1 MAFIYGSS
9 AIPAVGITGPT
20 GPTGPRGATGATGP
34 TGPTGSTGPGG
45 LTGDIIYAFERL
57 FPGGT
62 FGDPELDGAK
72 FLLDVRAKRID
83 PETLEENEI
92 SISELLTDVD
102 NQTGIYPYITGPTG
116 FNPSAADLFNL
127 GTGVT
132 FAFGLSGTTY
142 NFRSITASGSLQ
154 ATSDGNDIIIS
165 STTTVGKSVT
175 TDIVNNTLLYVGEK
189 DTVSSTGISTFDSGD
204 NRDVLDFKSGEGVTS
219 PALNVTSVLRGYSV
233 VQATGPGPGPV
244 PVPGGTA
251 EAHYDISKSDV
262 ITLYADP
269 SGGPLAIAG
278 FTGDF
283 PLGYSI
289 TKTLFVRGGNVIQF
303 PPNVFFETGEN
314 YFTCGTDVLSL
325 TTTDGGENWYAV
337 FTARGYDTSGCETT
351 GNVPGSCCFFQ
362 TAEGQTI
369 DPNFVEQALIDA
381 GGIFVC
387 TDYQTSAE
395 CDAVGGNF
403 NPLQSC
409 ADGCGELGGVC
420 CSDGRCQSNISA
432 ALCQSIAGTFFPAAV
447 CENNTFS
454 YQIEGQFGEVSTF
467 TIPFNPE
474 GPNYAEPIEEGR
486 FCFDF
491 CQPTVPCCVNGVC
504 IGDNLT
510 RIQCE
515 FIYGGISTPPD
526 DLYPD
531 GYTCTTDDIDQSEKT
546 CCEEFERYG
555 ACCIPFIDPDGDGV
569 FTPPPGL
576 PQSVGGPGQGGDG
589 GLCAEAAVTD
599 PTTGLIVCGVG
610 VSTCIDC
617 CLENPNLPYCR
628 QDGFID
634 NNGNFISYPGINP
647 DSIQLPV
654 DTGEGQ
660 VGICLDTDPDTGEPL
675 SHIRCKEF
683 GGIFQGDGTNC
694 ATTNCCFGNAA
705 KAVCCLKKQG
715 VVNEGGGAE
724 GAIYYTYI
732 DECVEVEGP
741 EDCPQCVGTYK
752 EGVSCEDN
760 PCLDEAGA
768 PGYMRFELEQSDNP
782 IPDIPGYEGY
792 FCAAPVT
799 TTPRRSQ
806 QNGSGVDETLLGA
819 FEGSQDNKT
828 IKGVSEWIKF
838 QTQVADWA
846 PWIDAVK
853 YGGDNCWSSSETC
866 GDNKDNC
873 ESRNRIRQFVP
884 PQCSSIRG
892 AADYIAACYPPT
904 TDEDVDG
911 FLRFFSTRTT
921 PGNLLSASALI
932 GVRSWVE
939 YENGNGN
946 IPTACFFYS
955 NDVYRPVDQY
965 YEKQARSMFGYEL
978 IGASCF
984 DSIGVPN
991 GTYPSGWAY
1000 GRGFAYVLR
1009 DENNQ
1014 FYNSGGFPLIDETP
1028 LAGTFS
1034 FNEEYMGL
1042 YALAS
1047 PRHDPRRVDYNGEFN
1062 ACSGSQGESDLLEGS
1077 VLGLHTGVTSVR
1089 GSAGYELSG
1098 FDEGSLVWVTR
1109 SDKNTFPEDL
1119 GRCCGVNGVCRQSTE
1134 AWCNC
1139 FAPSGSIWKRGEGCL
1154 GNPCG
1159 GPPPPPPGE
1168 DCCDPTASNYNE
1180 AECESGAVVSC
1191 PENKCCTYVGGCTDP
1206 NASNYNPD
1214 AVDDDGSCT
1223 YSGACCGQCEQ
1234 TDGNGN
1240 AIFGICSELQGS
1252 GVQNLIIQCAGLG
1265 GQFQGLNSKCRD
1277 NPCDTCP
1284 EPRFGCMDSKACN
1297 YDSNANVDQGCEYC
1311 PDGDSCGGP
1320 VCCDPTARNYD
1331 SSGDDISVCCDNSR
1345 CEYEVPGCTDSGACN
1360 YDSEAT
1366 QDDGTCV
1373 YAGCTDKDG
1382 NATNY
1387 DPSASVACDCDN
1399 PNNDCCR
1406 YEDDDDDIEG
1416 CTDETACNWN
1426 PKANIDDGSCYYPD
1440 SFGNCGEGGGGSPTM
1455 FNRQSTGIQEGIYG
1469 KNLPINFGKDVG
1481 GFNPVRPTGNAG
1493 QERVSGGFF
1502 KTTYDN
1508 FNSTEINYSFYLARK
1523 IVNGECVTMNCP
1535 EIAGVDNYCRYLEDC
1550 E

>member
-72 FLLDVRAKRID
+72 FLLDVRAKRIN

-102 NQTGIYPYITGPTG
+102 NATGIYPYITGPTG
-116 FNPSAADLFNL
+116 FNSSAADLFNL

-165 STTTVGKSVT
+165 STTTVDKSVT
-175 TDIVNNTLLYVGEK
+175 SDIVNNTLLYVGEK

-251 EAHYDISKSDV
+251 ETHYDISKSDV
-262 ITLYADP
+262 ITLSADP

-337 FTARGYDTSGCETT
+337 FTARGYDTAGCETT

-369 DPNFVEQALIDA
+369 DPNFVDQALIDA

-387 TDYQTSAE
+387 TDYQTRAG

-454 YQIEGQFGEVSTF
+454 YQIEGQTF
-467 TIPFNPE
+467 TLPFNPE

-515 FIYGGISTPPD
+515 FVYGGISTPPD
-526 DLYPD
+526 DVYPD
-531 GYTCTTDDIDQSEKT
+531 GYTCTTDDIDQPEKT
-546 CCEEFERYG
+546 CCEEFERFG
-555 ACCIPFIDPDGDGV
+555 ACCIPFSDPDGDGV
-569 FTPPPGL
+569 FEPPPGL
-576 PQSVGGPGQGGDG
+576 PESV
-589 GLCAEAAVTD
+589 E
-599 PTTGLIVCGVG
+599 
-610 VSTCIDC
+610 
-617 CLENPNLPYCR
+617 LPE
-628 QDGFID
+628 
-634 NNGNFISYPGINP
+634 
-647 DSIQLPV
+647 

-660 VGICLDTDPDTGEPL
+660 PGICLDADPDTGEPL

-715 VVNEGGGAE
+715 IVNAGGGAE

-768 PGYMRFELEQSDNP
+768 PGYMRFELSQSDNP
-782 IPDIPGYEGY
+782 IPDNPDFYGY

-799 TTPRRSQ
+799 TTPRRNQ
-806 QNGSGVDETLLGA
+806 QNGAGVDETLLGA

-853 YGGDNCWSSSETC
+853 YGGGNCWSSSETC

-873 ESRNRIRQFVP
+873 EERNSIIENAP
-884 PQCSSIRG
+884 ATCSFREP
-892 AADYIAACYPPT
+892 ADYIAACYPPT

-911 FLRFFSTRTT
+911 YLRFFSTRTT
-921 PGNLLSASALI
+921 PLNLGSASALV

-939 YENGNGN
+939 RSSGNGN
-946 IPTACFFYS
+946 LSGLCFIYA

-965 YEKQARSMFGYEL
+965 YESQARTMFGYEE

-984 DSIGVPN
+984 ESIGDPN
-991 GTYPSGWAY
+991 GIYPNGWAY

-1028 LAGTFS
+1028 LGGSFS

-1047 PRHDPRRVDYNGEFN
+1047 PRHDPRRVNFNGTFG
-1062 ACSGSQGESDLLEGS
+1062 ACQGSQGESDLLEGS

-1089 GSAGYELSG
+1089 GSDGYELSG

-1139 FAPSGSIWKRGEGCL
+1139 FAPSGSVWTRGEGCL

-1180 AECESGAVVSC
+1180 AECQNGTVISC
-1191 PENKCCTYVGGCTDP
+1191 PENKCCTYVDGCTDP
-1206 NASNYNPD
+1206 NAINYNEN
-1214 AVDDDGSCT
+1214 AVNDDGSCI

-1240 AIFGICSELQGS
+1240 AVFGICSELQGS

-1277 NPCDTCP
+1277 NPCANCP
-1284 EPRFGCMDSKACN
+1284 EPIFGCMDDNACN

-1311 PDGDSCGGP
+1311 PNGGSCGEP
-1320 VCCDPTARNYD
+1320 VCCDPAATNYN
-1331 SSGDDISVCCDNSR
+1331 SSGDDISVCCDNSL
-1345 CEYEVPGCTDSGACN
+1345 CEYEVPGCTDEGACN
-1360 YDSEAT
+1360 YDPSAT
-1366 QDDGTCV
+1366 KDNGTCQ
-1373 YAGCTDKDG
+1373 YAGCLVPS
-1382 NATNY
+1382 ATNY
-1387 DPSASVACDCDN
+1387 DPDASFACTCTN
-1399 PNNDCCR
+1399 SGSNCCIFEPDPEPEI
-1406 YEDDDDDIEG
+1406 YG
-1416 CTDETACNWN
+1416 CTDETACNWD
-1426 PKANIDDGSCYYPD
+1426 PKANIDDGSCFYPD
-1440 SFGNCGEGGGGSPTM
+1440 SFGQCGQGPGPGPGGTM
-1455 FNRQSTGIQEGIYG
+1455 FNTQSTGVQDGIYG
-1469 KNLPINFGKDVG
+1469 KNLPINFGNDVG

-1508 FNSTEINYSFYLARK
+1508 FNSTEINYSFYIARK